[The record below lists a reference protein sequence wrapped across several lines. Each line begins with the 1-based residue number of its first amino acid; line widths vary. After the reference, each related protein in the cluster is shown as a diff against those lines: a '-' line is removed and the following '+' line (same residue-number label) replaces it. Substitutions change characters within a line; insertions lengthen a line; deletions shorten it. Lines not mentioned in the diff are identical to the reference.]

1 MNQSRTGASSI
12 PTFIIAAILFCVT
25 ALSVNLYF
33 REHDQYMRGFLND
46 TDGFAHWSA
55 PDHADVIT
63 VNAQIELLSGCIFA
77 LESWKTTF
85 QARDAILTVAQNCV
99 DEADRILAFNSQLSE
114 AHYLKAYQG
123 FLLEDEARV
132 RSELGLA
139 QQVAPTDQWLAV
151 RRVNLSQKL
160 WPGVAEIGAYD
171 LKSDL
176 GLLIASN
183 NGLDTATRLYIKHPS
198 LRELIIE
205 ATEPLEDSDRV
216 RFLNRLKRAVR
227 RL

>member
-1 MNQSRTGASSI
+1 MNSSRSGAFSFPS
-12 PTFIIAAILFCVT
+12 FFAAAILLCVT
-25 ALSVNLYF
+25 VVSVNLF
-33 REHDQYMRGFLND
+33 LREHDQFMRGILND
-46 TDGFAHWSA
+46 TDGFTHWSA

-63 VNAQIELLSGCIFA
+63 VNAQIELLTGCIFA

-85 QARDAILTVAQNCV
+85 QARDAVLTVAQNCV
-99 DEADRILAFNSQLSE
+99 DEADRILAFNAELSE

-123 FLLEDEARV
+123 YLQGDEALAKA
-132 RSELGLA
+132 ELGQAQLA
-139 QQVAPTDQWLAV
+139 APTDQWLAV
-151 RRVNLSQKL
+151 RRVNLSQRM
-160 WPGVAEIGAYD
+160 WPGEPIVGDYD

-183 NGLDTATRLYIKHPS
+183 RGLDTATRLYIKHES
-198 LRELIIE
+198 LRDMIVE
-205 ATEPLEDSDRV
+205 ATEPLDDNDRV